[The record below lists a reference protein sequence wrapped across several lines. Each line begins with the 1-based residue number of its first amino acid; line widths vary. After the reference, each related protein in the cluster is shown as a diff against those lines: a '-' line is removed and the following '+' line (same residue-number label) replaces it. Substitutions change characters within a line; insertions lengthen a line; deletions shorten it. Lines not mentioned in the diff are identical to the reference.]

1 MRKAPFS
8 WAARAA
14 KISQKEGRPERAR
27 RCGYEIRRGKPILEE
42 NKIMADALR
51 KIGEIAVPP
60 DAKLRDWKDALAEA
74 QRIAD
79 EARER
84 CGVMEH

>member
-1 MRKAPFS
+1 V
-8 WAARAA
+8 
-14 KISQKEGRPERAR
+14 
-27 RCGYEIRRGKPILEE
+27 LEE

-60 DAKLRDWKDALAEA
+60 NASLREWKDAFAEV

-79 EARER
+79 EARR
-84 CGVMEH
+84 RAGVMKH

>member
-1 MRKAPFS
+1 V
-8 WAARAA
+8 
-14 KISQKEGRPERAR
+14 
-27 RCGYEIRRGKPILEE
+27 LEE

-60 DAKLRDWKDALAEA
+60 NASLREWKDAFTEA

-79 EARER
+79 EARR
-84 CGVMEH
+84 RAGVMKH

>member
-1 MRKAPFS
+1 MLK
-8 WAARAA
+8 
-14 KISQKEGRPERAR
+14 
-27 RCGYEIRRGKPILEE
+27 E

-60 DAKLRDWKDALAEA
+60 DATLRDWKDAFAEA

-79 EARER
+79 EARR
-84 CGVMEH
+84 RAGVMKR

>member
-1 MRKAPFS
+1 M
-8 WAARAA
+8 
-14 KISQKEGRPERAR
+14 
-27 RCGYEIRRGKPILEE
+27 LEE

-60 DAKLRDWKDALAEA
+60 GATVGDWKDALSEA
-74 QRIAD
+74 QRIAH

-84 CGVMEH
+84 AGVLKR